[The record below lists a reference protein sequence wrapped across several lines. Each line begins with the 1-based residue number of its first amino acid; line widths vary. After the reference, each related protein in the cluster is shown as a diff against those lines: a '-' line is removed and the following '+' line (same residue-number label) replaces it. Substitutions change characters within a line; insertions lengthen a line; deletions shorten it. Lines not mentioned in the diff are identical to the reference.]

1 MTKEFWNQRYAEQ
14 EYAYGTEPNA
24 WLKECLKKL
33 QTGTMLVPADGEGRN
48 GIFAAQQGWQVT
60 AFDISEEGRK
70 KALQLADTRG
80 VSISYDLC
88 DMDEVDYPDASFDA
102 LVLIF
107 AHFPAVKRKA
117 WHERLSKMIK
127 PGGYLIM
134 EAFHPNLQVFQQT
147 NPAAG
152 GPKDCTML
160 YTTDMVTGDFPDWA
174 MLYLKEEEVM
184 LAEGPY
190 HAGKA
195 AVVRVLA
202 QKRL

>member
-1 MTKEFWNQRYAEQ
+1 
-14 EYAYGTEPNA
+14 
-24 WLKECLKKL
+24 
-33 QTGTMLVPADGEGRN
+33 
-48 GIFAAQQGWQVT
+48 
-60 AFDISEEGRK
+60 
-70 KALQLADTRG
+70 
-80 VSISYDLC
+80 
-88 DMDEVDYPDASFDA
+88 
-102 LVLIF
+102 
-107 AHFPAVKRKA
+107 
-117 WHERLSKMIK
+117 MIK

-134 EAFHPNLQVFQQT
+134 EAFHPNHQVYQQT

-152 GPKDCTML
+152 GPKDPSML
-160 YTTDMVTGDFPDWA
+160 YTIDMVNGDFPDWA

>member
-1 MTKEFWNQRYAEQ
+1 
-14 EYAYGTEPNA
+14 
-24 WLKECLKKL
+24 
-33 QTGTMLVPADGEGRN
+33 
-48 GIFAAQQGWQVT
+48 
-60 AFDISEEGRK
+60 
-70 KALQLADTRG
+70 
-80 VSISYDLC
+80 
-88 DMDEVDYPDASFDA
+88 
-102 LVLIF
+102 
-107 AHFPAVKRKA
+107 
-117 WHERLSKMIK
+117 
-127 PGGYLIM
+127 M
-134 EAFHPNLQVFQQT
+134 EAFHPNHQVFQQT